1 MPLKRY
7 QKLSLAGLQNTEFK
21 GGGATLRKE
30 LKASARG
37 DLKDE
42 YTYISQRNRRWSGPT
57 KNQQDD

>member
-1 MPLKRY
+1 
-7 QKLSLAGLQNTEFK
+7 LSLAGLQNTEFK

-42 YTYISQRNRRWSGPT
+42 YTYISQRKRRWSGPT